1 MRRLTGPKPD
11 TKPKCRAPLGPLL
24 LLALAVA
31 LVGLSMAAEAA
42 ALDRWRHPQGR
53 AGAGQFRALRFGP
66 NASNGFRPNGVRPNG
81 VRPDG
86 LRPDGSGP
94 NAAGINAV
102 APGSRADAVVGPE
115 PRREGAIPAEGRPLE
130 SNRANLNPA
139 ERGPQLRRLDGN
151 PAAGRGPGE
160 LQRLQANPTGRGP
173 AELQRQGTGALT
185 PNAGAREP
193 FQRGPAAAGGFAR
206 RALAERA
213 LQGPGRFGGG
223 GPFAGRFQPRPFAGL
238 IARRPMIGERGFTG
252 VPPVGE
258 TRFLTNEMVF
268 HVPPNV
274 SPQAVDTLA
283 RRLNLNTVASQSF
296 NLSGGTLFHF
306 RITDGRPVA
315 DVIRA
320 LESENIGVA
329 QPNYVFR
336 LQQQD
341 TALAARSTGGDPSQY
356 VVDKLRLIDV
366 HRIAIGSNVLVAV
379 IDSAIDGRHPELAG
393 AVVDELD
400 AIGNHD
406 KPHVHGT
413 GMAGAIA
420 AHRRL
425 VGVAPGVR
433 ILAIHA
439 FSSNGADSAQAT
451 SEHIL
456 MGIDWAIRRGAKIIN
471 MSFAGPDDPM
481 LALALQKAHDKGII
495 LIAAAG
501 NLGPKSPPLYPG
513 ADPNVIAVTAT
524 DAKDQLLPQ
533 ANQGAYVAVAAP
545 GVDIL
550 EPAPNGGFQLTTG
563 TSVAAAHVSGIV
575 ALLLEHDPTLTAAA
589 IRDILTS
596 SAKHHALKG
605 RDDQF
610 GWGLVDPYR
619 ALQALDAKVAAH
631 DRSEAPATADGT
643 DHSKDLVT
651 PSGVTIP
658 RPMSSR

>member
-1 MRRLTGPKPD
+1 
-11 TKPKCRAPLGPLL
+11 
-24 LLALAVA
+24 
-31 LVGLSMAAEAA
+31 LS
-42 ALDRWRHPQGR
+42 
-53 AGAGQFRALRFGP
+53 
-66 NASNGFRPNGVRPNG
+66 
-81 VRPDG
+81 
-86 LRPDGSGP
+86 
-94 NAAGINAV
+94 
-102 APGSRADAVVGPE
+102 
-115 PRREGAIPAEGRPLE
+115 
-130 SNRANLNPA
+130 PA
-139 ERGPQLRRLDGN
+139 ERGPELQRLEPN
-151 PAAGRGPGE
+151 PAGRGPGE
-160 LQRLQANPTGRGP
+160 LQRQDGNSAARGP
-173 AELQRQGTGALT
+173 GEFQRRETNTTARGPGDLQRQEANPAGRGAADLPRQGPGALT
-185 PNAGAREP
+185 QNAGARDA
-193 FQRGPAAAGGFAR
+193 FQRGPGAAGGFAR

-213 LQGPGRFGGG
+213 LQGPGRFGRS

-258 TRFLTNEMVF
+258 TRFVTSEMVF

-274 SPQAVDTLA
+274 SPQAVDAVA
-283 RRLNLNTVASQSF
+283 RRLNLSTVASQNF

-306 RITDGRPVA
+306 RINDGRPVA

-341 TALAARSTGGDPSQY
+341 TALAARSSGGDPSQY
-356 VVDKLRLIDV
+356 VVDKLRLLDV
-366 HRIAIGSNVLVAV
+366 HHVAIGSNVLVAV
-379 IDSAIDGRHPELAG
+379 IDSEIDGRHPELAG
-393 AVVDELD
+393 AVVDEFD

-425 VGVAPGVR
+425 IGVAPGVR

-456 MGIDWAIRRGAKIIN
+456 MGIDWAIRKGAQVIN

-481 LALALQKAHDKGII
+481 MALALQKAHDKGVI

-533 ANQGAYVAVAAP
+533 ANQGAYIAVAAP

-575 ALLLEHDPTLTAAA
+575 ALLLDRDPALDSAGV
-589 IRDILTS
+589 RDILTT
-596 SAKHHALKG
+596 SAKHHTLKG

-610 GWGLVDPYR
+610 GWGLVDPTR
-619 ALQALDAKVAAH
+619 ALQALDAKVAA
-631 DRSEAPATADGT
+631 RAKAPATATTDG
-643 DHSKDLVT
+643 SAA
-651 PSGVTIP
+651 P
-658 RPMSSR
+658 RPISAR

>member
-1 MRRLTGPKPD
+1 
-11 TKPKCRAPLGPLL
+11 
-24 LLALAVA
+24 
-31 LVGLSMAAEAA
+31 LS
-42 ALDRWRHPQGR
+42 
-53 AGAGQFRALRFGP
+53 
-66 NASNGFRPNGVRPNG
+66 
-81 VRPDG
+81 
-86 LRPDGSGP
+86 
-94 NAAGINAV
+94 
-102 APGSRADAVVGPE
+102 
-115 PRREGAIPAEGRPLE
+115 
-130 SNRANLNPA
+130 PA
-139 ERGPQLRRLDGN
+139 ERGPQL
-151 PAAGRGPGE
+151 
-160 LQRLQANPTGRGP
+160 QRLQINPGVRGPTG
-173 AELQRQGTGALT
+173 LQRQGAGALT
-185 PNAGAREP
+185 PAGAREP
-193 FQRGPAAAGGFAR
+193 FQRGPAAGGFAHQ
-206 RALAERA
+206 AMAERA
-213 LQGPGRFGGG
+213 LQGPGRFGG

-238 IARRPMIGERGFTG
+238 IARRPMIGELGFTG

-268 HVPPNV
+268 HVPPTV
-274 SPQAVDTLA
+274 SRQAVDNLA
-283 RRLNLNTVASQSF
+283 RRLNLSTVASQSF

-306 RITDGRPVA
+306 RITNGRPVA
-315 DVIRA
+315 DVIRE

-341 TALAARSTGGDPSQY
+341 TALAARTSGGDPSQY
-356 VVDKLRLIDV
+356 VVDKLRLVDV

-379 IDSAIDGRHPELAG
+379 IDSEIDGRHAELAG
-393 AVVDELD
+393 AVVDEFD
-400 AIGNHD
+400 AVGNHD

-425 VGVAPGVR
+425 IGVAPGVR
-433 ILAIHA
+433 LLAIHA

-456 MGIDWAIRRGAKIIN
+456 MGIDWAIRKGAKIIN

-533 ANQGAYVAVAAP
+533 ANQGAYIAVAAP
-545 GVDIL
+545 GVDVL

-575 ALLLEHDPTLTAAA
+575 ALLLDRDPTLDSAGV
-589 IRDILTS
+589 RDILTT

-610 GWGLVDPYR
+610 GWGLVDPSR
-619 ALQALDAKVAAH
+619 ALQALDAKVAA
-631 DRSEAPATADGT
+631 RNGPNTPATTDGAAA
-643 DHSKDLVT
+643 
-651 PSGVTIP
+651 P
-658 RPMSSR
+658 RPISAR

>member
-1 MRRLTGPKPD
+1 MRFCRGSSRGSRPD
-11 TKPKCRAPLGPLL
+11 RKAPIRALFSLG
-24 LLALAVA
+24 LAVA
-31 LVGLSMAAEAA
+31 LVGLSLAGEAA
-42 ALDRWRHPQGR
+42 PLDRWRHTQER
-53 AGAGQFRALRFGP
+53 AGTATGHFRLFRNGLRPGP
-66 NASNGFRPNGVRPNG
+66 NAP
-81 VRPDG
+81 
-86 LRPDGSGP
+86 
-94 NAAGINAV
+94 GINAV
-102 APGSRADAVVGPE
+102 GPGSRADAVGPE
-115 PRREGAIPAEGRPLE
+115 LRREGAGVNAVEGRPLE
-130 SNRANLNPA
+130 ANRANLNPA
-139 ERGPQLRRLDGN
+139 ERGPELQRLEAN
-151 PAAGRGPGE
+151 PAGRGPGE
-160 LQRLQANPTGRGP
+160 SLRPEGNPAARGLGEFQRRETNPAGRGAGDLP
-173 AELQRQGTGALT
+173 RPGPGALT
-185 PNAGAREP
+185 QNAGARDTI
-193 FQRGPAAAGGFAR
+193 QHGPGAAGGFAR
-206 RALAERA
+206 HALAERA
-213 LQGPGRFGGG
+213 LQGPGRFGG

-258 TRFLTNEMVF
+258 TRFVTSEMVF

-274 SPQAVDTLA
+274 SAQTVDAVA
-283 RRLNLNTVASQSF
+283 RRLNLSTVASQNF

-336 LQQQD
+336 LQEQD
-341 TALAARSTGGDPSQY
+341 TALAARSGGGDPSQY
-356 VVDKLRLIDV
+356 VVDKLRLLDV
-366 HRIAIGSNVLVAV
+366 HRMAIGSNVLVAV
-379 IDSAIDGRHPELAG
+379 IDSEIDGRHPELAG
-393 AVVDELD
+393 AVVDEFD

-425 VGVAPGVR
+425 IGVAPGVR

-451 SEHIL
+451 SAHIL
-456 MGIDWAIRRGAKIIN
+456 MGIDWAIRKGAQVIN

-495 LIAAAG
+495 LIGAAG

-533 ANQGAYVAVAAP
+533 ANQGAYIAVAAP

-575 ALLLEHDPTLTAAA
+575 ALLLDRDPTLDSAGV
-589 IRDILTS
+589 RDILTA
-596 SAKHHALKG
+596 SAKHHTLKG

-619 ALQALDAKVAAH
+619 ALQALDAKVAA
-631 DRSEAPATADGT
+631 RAKAPATTEGSAA
-643 DHSKDLVT
+643 
-651 PSGVTIP
+651 P
-658 RPMSSR
+658 RPISAR

>member
-1 MRRLTGPKPD
+1 MRFCRGSSRGSRPD
-11 TKPKCRAPLGPLL
+11 RKAPIRALFSLG
-24 LLALAVA
+24 LAVA
-31 LVGLSMAAEAA
+31 LVGLSLAGEAA
-42 ALDRWRHPQGR
+42 PLDRWRHPQER
-53 AGAGQFRALRFGP
+53 AGTATGHFRLFRNGLRPGP
-66 NASNGFRPNGVRPNG
+66 NAP
-81 VRPDG
+81 
-86 LRPDGSGP
+86 
-94 NAAGINAV
+94 GINAV
-102 APGSRADAVVGPE
+102 GPGSRADAVGPE
-115 PRREGAIPAEGRPLE
+115 LRREGAGVNAVEGRPLE
-130 SNRANLNPA
+130 ANRANLNPA
-139 ERGPQLRRLDGN
+139 ERGPELQRLEAN
-151 PAAGRGPGE
+151 PAGRGPGE
-160 LQRLQANPTGRGP
+160 SLRPEGNPAARGLGEFQRRETNPAGRGAGDLP
-173 AELQRQGTGALT
+173 RPGPGALT
-185 PNAGAREP
+185 QNAGARDTI
-193 FQRGPAAAGGFAR
+193 QHGPGAAGGFAR
-206 RALAERA
+206 HALAERA
-213 LQGPGRFGGG
+213 LQGPGRFGG

-258 TRFLTNEMVF
+258 TRFVTSEMVF

-274 SPQAVDTLA
+274 STQTVDAVA
-283 RRLNLNTVASQSF
+283 RRLNLSTVASQNF

-336 LQQQD
+336 LQEQD
-341 TALAARSTGGDPSQY
+341 TALAARSGGGDPSQY
-356 VVDKLRLIDV
+356 VVDKLRLLDV
-366 HRIAIGSNVLVAV
+366 HRMAIGSNVLVAV
-379 IDSAIDGRHPELAG
+379 IDSEIDGRHPELAG
-393 AVVDELD
+393 AVVDEFD

-425 VGVAPGVR
+425 IGVAPGVR

-451 SEHIL
+451 SAHIL
-456 MGIDWAIRRGAKIIN
+456 MGIDWAIRKGAQVIN

-495 LIAAAG
+495 LIGAAG

-533 ANQGAYVAVAAP
+533 ANQGAYIAVAAP

-575 ALLLEHDPTLTAAA
+575 ALLLDRDPTLDSAGV
-589 IRDILTS
+589 RDILTA
-596 SAKHHALKG
+596 SAKHHTLKG

-619 ALQALDAKVAAH
+619 ALQALDAKVAA
-631 DRSEAPATADGT
+631 RAKAP
-643 DHSKDLVT
+643 
-651 PSGVTIP
+651 TITEGSAAP
-658 RPMSSR
+658 RPISAR